1 MRKLN
6 LFRVLLLTILVSLL
20 KLGDASAQCV
30 TGPQQGTLNTI
41 SPVYQTIA
49 HPGGSTFYY
58 NFTAVAGGTYVFT
71 YCSNG
76 GVGGG
81 DTYLTIA
88 DNLGVA
94 LTSNDDFCGLSS
106 QITWTCPTTGT
117 YRVYISG
124 CCPCAAAYAS
134 TLAYGCSSCTFPAPT
149 IASFTP
155 NSGCGQVASVVITG
169 TNFTGATAVTFG
181 GTNAF
186 SFVVNSPTQ
195 ITAVPNNAATGTIA
209 VVTPGGTATS
219 VGVFTINASP
229 APPTPVTATPATIC
243 VGSSS
248 NLNGTSAGNT
258 ISWFTTPSG
267 GVAIG
272 TSASGANFS
281 VTPGATTTYYAEATP
296 PGGNVLAA
304 GTVAQGALQLS
315 GAGTTPMGVVWNPQF
330 SMYYAIAGGSPGVPL
345 VTYNAAG
352 VQQSNVAGNLDFRG
366 GWWNSNTNKFEG
378 NSFGSIGYRANDVN
392 GSGWALGSGVVAPV
406 GQLQPN
412 SQSQGGYDAVNN
424 ETIFYNSGQIER
436 RNRTTGAVIA
446 SGAITG
452 LPAGNIN
459 TYWCAYSGVPGAE
472 IMIYDYT
479 NRAVR
484 CINRLTFAYTSSVQ
498 LAVTAPQP
506 ATWSVGYDY
515 NGKLWLH
522 NGAVWVNY
530 PIINI
535 AGGGAPITQTFNYTG
550 ALQTFT
556 VPAGVTTVT
565 IDAFGAEGLGFNGF
579 TPGQGGRAKGDLSV
593 VPGQVLNIYVGG
605 QAGFNGGGAGD
616 GGANG
621 GDASDVRV
629 GGTALANRV
638 IVAGGGGGTG
648 GDNWGCFAG
657 NGDGGGGTAVG
668 ANFVGGGGGS
678 GYSFC
683 GGNGGNAGG
692 TSSVATHGG
701 GGGGGGF
708 ISGGAGAASSIGT
721 AVSGSLGLGGAA
733 YFSPSCAYTGG
744 GGGGYY
750 GGGGAAGN
758 NCGAGQGGG
767 GSSWTGTLTNPL
779 FGAGVRFGTGQVL
792 ITYTVAAP
800 VCPSPTRTP
809 VTVVVNPIAAT
820 PNPVTATPATI
831 CAGATSQLN
840 STGAVGSTQTW
851 YTQLAGGVAIGTSLS
866 GVDFAVTPAATTT
879 YYVESTSN
887 IPAGSQTFN
896 YTGAAQT
903 FTVPAGVTS
912 ITINAYGAQGVG
924 LNGFVPGNGGR
935 AQGVMAVTPGQVL
948 NIFVG
953 GTNAYN
959 GGGIGQGGA
968 NGGGASDVR
977 SGGIALADR
986 VIVAGGGG
994 GAGGDNWNCLV
1005 GTGHGGGGVAV
1016 GANFVGGAGGA
1027 GYTGGTGCG
1036 TDGGNAGGIGGT
1048 GFHGGGGGGGG
1059 FISGG
1064 TGAVANGLPAVNGTL
1079 GQGGASY
1086 NAPGCQNTGGGGG
1099 GYYGGGG
1106 AAGTNCGAGRGGGGS
1121 SWTGT
1126 LTSPLFQSGVQV
1138 GDGQIIIS
1146 WAGVTTC
1153 PSTPRIPVTVTVN
1166 PVSPTPSPVTATP
1179 AAICPGGTSQLNSTA
1194 AAGNVQSWYT
1204 VPNGGV
1210 AIGTSLSGVNFPVT
1224 PAVTTTY
1231 YAENLAAAPG
1241 GSQTFNYTG
1250 AVQTFTVPAGVTTI
1264 TMDVR
1269 GGQGGT
1275 IGAALGGLGAR
1286 MVGDVTVVPGQ
1297 VLSVWVGQ
1305 QGGASNNGGYGGGG
1319 SGVTNGATPLVVA
1332 GAGGGG
1338 SNGSGAENG
1347 KPGLTTTTGG
1357 SSSGAGGAAGSGG
1370 QKGYMAGDCG
1380 WAGGGGGFLG
1390 DGYGG
1395 DGNWDGGALPGTLGG
1410 PAAGKSRANGGAG
1423 GLLGSCGFNPAGQ
1436 GGWGCGGGARAEYAG
1451 GGGGGY
1457 SGGGGGHYTAGA
1469 NSKGGGGGGSF
1480 NSGVNQSNTSGF
1492 QSGNG
1497 QVILT
1502 WVAVASCPS
1511 VRVPVT
1517 VTVNPA
1523 PAVTASAS
1531 PATICAG
1538 DASVLTGG
1546 GANTYIWNPGALLGS
1561 PSVTPIAT
1569 TTYTVTGTDVNGC
1582 TANATVVVTVN
1593 PVSPT
1598 PSPVTATPSAICPG
1612 GTSQLNSTAAPG
1624 NVQSWYTVPSG
1635 GVAIG
1640 TSLSGVDF
1648 AVTPAV
1654 TTTYYAENLATGGG
1668 PGGSQTF
1675 SFTGAMQTFTVPAGV
1690 TSVNILAKGAE
1701 GGGSEDC
1708 GLTVTVD
1715 GGLGGTATGNLA
1727 VIPGQ
1732 VLNIFVG
1739 GKPTT
1744 NLGGNSPGG
1753 YNGGGGA
1760 GQYGGPGGGA
1770 SDVRVGGIALGDRVI
1785 VAGGGG
1791 GGNTGCPNHGTGG
1804 AGGGLIGSDGIGL
1817 QGFLP
1822 GGGGSQVAG
1831 GVAGAAPGAAGTL
1844 GVGAGTGT
1852 NYHEGGGGG
1861 GYYGGGSAYAA
1872 GGGGGS
1878 SYIGGVIGGSTT
1890 PGVQSGNGEVIIT
1903 WAGAAGFCPSVRVP
1917 VTVTV
1922 NPSPTVTASA
1932 SPATICA
1939 GDASVLT
1946 GGGANT
1952 YLWDPGALVGSP
1964 SVNPGVT
1971 TSYTVTGTDAN
1982 GCTATASTTVTVNSG
1997 SPITV
2002 TASVDPIC
2010 EGSSTTLTATGLP
2023 ANGIDQSQA
2032 VNNTCMANF
2041 SQTGLAQSFIPSVST
2056 ICGAGVFITS
2066 GGSGNVTIELR
2077 TALPPAGVSLASG
2090 TTVGNAGSYA
2100 DVTWPSVPVS
2110 IGTTYFLI
2118 LTSDNGG
2125 QCVAGN
2131 TAGGYANGQ
2140 LYANAGYNPFPS
2152 FDYTFRT
2159 ASCGGSYVYNPGNLA
2174 GAIQTVTPAATTTY
2188 TVTGTNASG
2197 CTATTTITVTV
2208 NPAPVL
2214 VATATPATTCN
2225 QTVVTPSA
2233 SGAATIAWSGGL
2245 TNNVPF
2251 IANATTTYTVTGT
2264 DGIGCSASTTVL
2276 VTVNPMSGILAP
2288 ATTNQTQDHGD
2299 DFNVNYYDASCDL
2312 IATVDDG
2319 AGGNILGL
2327 TTSTVTVDP
2336 GFGVHNGQPFV
2347 RRWYQ
2352 ITPTNNGAADV
2363 VLYINQSDFD
2373 NYNLGV
2379 ALPYLPLPTSGNNAD
2394 PNISNI
2400 RITKNTDA
2408 GLGNSPVVITPTVN
2422 WNGTYWE
2429 LSFNTPSFSQ
2439 FRVHSVNPGNV
2450 PLPATVTN
2458 FSGVKLE
2465 SSDKLSWTTSSE
2477 QNNAYFNLQHSTD
2490 GTNFTTLAKVNSKA
2504 QNGNSSVALNYSSIN
2519 NKPSLGHN
2527 YYRLQ
2532 QVDMDGKVSVHAQ
2545 IVDLIWGATGSTVS
2559 IYPNPTTDILNID
2572 LYAVKDQNTTVKLLD
2587 MSGRVIKQIQA
2598 KSAVGM
2604 NNIKLSM
2611 GEIASGVYTIQVYE
2625 NNTLS
2630 HTSKVKKNN

>member
-181 GTNAF
+181 GTNAL
-186 SFVVNSPTQ
+186 SFVINSPTQ
-195 ITAVPNNAATGTIA
+195 ITAIPNNAATGTIA
-209 VVTPGGTATS
+209 VTTPGGTATS
-219 VGVFTINASP
+219 VGIFTVNASP
-229 APPTPVTATPATIC
+229 AAPTPVTATPATIC
-243 VGSSS
+243 AGSSS
-248 NLNGTSAGNT
+248 NLNGISAGNT
-258 ISWFTTPSG
+258 ISWFTAPSG

-272 TSASGANFS
+272 TSASGANYS
-281 VTPGATTTYYAEATP
+281 VSPAVTTTYYAETTL
-296 PGGNVLAA
+296 PGGNALAA

-315 GAGTTPMGVVWNPQF
+315 GAGTTPMGVVYNPQF

-345 VTYNAAG
+345 VSYNAAG

-378 NSFGSIGYRANDVN
+378 NSFGSTGYRANDIN
-392 GSGWALGSGVVAPV
+392 GSGWALGSGVVAPI

-424 ETIFYNSGQIER
+424 EVVFYNAGQIER
-436 RNRTTGAVIA
+436 RNRTTGAVVA

-522 NGAVWVNY
+522 NGAVWVHY
-530 PIINI
+530 PIITLG
-535 AGGGAPITQTFNYTG
+535 GGGAPITQTFNYTG
-550 ALQTFT
+550 AVQTFT
-556 VPAGVTTVT
+556 VPAGVTSITV
-565 IDAFGAEGLGFNGF
+565 DVSGAKGGNGVNLSV
-579 TPGQGGRAKGDLSV
+579 GGNGGRVQGTIAV
-593 VPGQVLNIYVGG
+593 TPGQVLNINVGG
-605 QAGFNGGGAGD
+605 MGANCTVCATGGFNGGGGTIAGAGQEAGTG
-616 GGANG
+616 GGA
-621 GDASDVRV
+621 SDIRV
-629 GGTALANRV
+629 TPYALANRL
-638 IVAGGGGGTG
+638 
-648 GDNWGCFAG
+648 
-657 NGDGGGGTAVG
+657 
-668 ANFVGGGGGS
+668 FV
-678 GYSFC
+678 
-683 GGNGGNAGG
+683 
-692 TSSVATHGG
+692 GG
-701 GGGGGGF
+701 GGGGGGYTGAAAN
-708 ISGGAGAASSIGT
+708 GGAGGGLVGANGQTWNGYAGGTGGTQVAGGIGGPGQGGQPN
-721 AVSGSLGLGGAA
+721 AINGSLGLGGAGQGW
-733 YFSPSCAYTGG
+733 SGGGGG

-750 GGGGAAGN
+750 GGGGGFI
-758 NCGAGQGGG
+758 GGGGG
-767 GSSWTGTLTNPL
+767 GSNYANPIATGVVHSQGFQASN
-779 FGAGVRFGTGQVL
+779 GQV
-792 ITYTVAAP
+792 IISYTPAAQT
-800 VCPSPTRTP
+800 CPSPTRTP
-809 VTVVVNPIAAT
+809 VTVTVNPVAAT

-851 YTQLAGGVAIGTSLS
+851 YTQLAGGVAVGTSLS

-879 YYVESTSN
+879 YYVESSSN

-912 ITINAYGAQGVG
+912 LTINAYGAQGVG

-935 AQGVMAVTPGQVL
+935 AQGELAVTPGQVL

-953 GTNAYN
+953 GTDAYN

-977 SGGIALADR
+977 VGGIALGDR

-994 GAGGDNWNCLV
+994 GAGGDNWNCLI
-1005 GTGHGGGGVAV
+1005 GMGHGGGGVAV

-1027 GYTGGTGCG
+1027 GYSPGTGCG

-1079 GQGGASY
+1079 GQGGASF

-1138 GDGQIIIS
+1138 GNGQITVS
-1146 WAGVTTC
+1146 WAAVTTC
-1153 PSTPRIPVTVTVN
+1153 PSTPRVPVTVTVN
-1166 PVSPTPSPVTATP
+1166 PVSPTPNPVTATP

-1194 AAGNVQSWYT
+1194 LAGNVQSWYT

-1231 YAENLAAAPG
+1231 YAENVAAAPG
-1241 GSQTFNYTG
+1241 GSQTFNFTG
-1250 AVQTFTVPAGVTTI
+1250 AVQNFTVPAGVSTI
-1264 TMDVR
+1264 TIDAR

-1275 IGAALGGLGAR
+1275 IGAAIGGLGAR
-1286 MVGDVTVVPGQ
+1286 MVGDVSVTPGQ
-1297 VLSVWVGQ
+1297 VLTVWVGQ

-1319 SGVTNGATPLVVA
+1319 SGVTNGGTALVIA
-1332 GAGGGG
+1332 GGGGGG

-1357 SSSGAGGAAGSGG
+1357 SSSGAGGVAGSGG
-1370 QKGYMAGDCG
+1370 QKGYMSGDCG

-1395 DGNWDGGALPGTLGG
+1395 DGGWDGGALPGTLGG
-1410 PAAGKSRANGGAG
+1410 PAAGKSAANGGAG

-1436 GGWGCGGGARAEYAG
+1436 GGWGCGGGARAEFAG

-1457 SGGGGGHYTAGA
+1457 SGGGGGHYTAAA
-1469 NSKGGGGGGSF
+1469 NSKAGGGGGSF
-1480 NSGVNQSNTSGF
+1480 NAGINQSNTAGF
-1492 QSGNG
+1492 QAGNG
-1497 QVILT
+1497 QVVIT
-1502 WVAVASCPS
+1502 WTAVSACPS

-1523 PAVTASAS
+1523 PTVTASAS

-1569 TTYTVTGTDVNGC
+1569 TTYTVTGTDGSGC
-1582 TANATVVVTVN
+1582 TGTSTVAVTVN

-1598 PSPVTATPSAICPG
+1598 PNPVTATPAAICPG
-1612 GTSQLNSTAAPG
+1612 GTSQLNSTASPG

-1654 TTTYYAENLATGGG
+1654 TTTYYAENLAGGGG

-1675 SFTGAMQTFTVPAGV
+1675 TYTGTMQTFTVPAGV

-1708 GLTVTVD
+1708 GATVTVD
-1715 GGLGGTATGNLA
+1715 GGLGGTAIGDLA

-1744 NLGGNSPGG
+1744 NLGTNSPGG

-1770 SDVRVGGIALGDRVI
+1770 SDVRVGGTALGDRVI

-1844 GVGAGTGT
+1844 GIGAGTGT

-1878 SYIGGVIGGSTT
+1878 SYIGGVTGGSTT
-1890 PGVQSGNGEVIIT
+1890 SGLQSGNGEVIIT
-1903 WAGAAGFCPSVRVP
+1903 WVGAGGFCPSVRVP

-1964 SVNPGVT
+1964 SVTPGVT

-1982 GCTATASTTVTVNSG
+1982 GCTSTASTTVTVNTG

-2010 EGSSTTLTATGLP
+2010 EGSSTTLTAAGLP

-2032 VNNTCMANF
+2032 INNTCMANF
-2041 SQTGLAQSFIPSVST
+2041 SQTGLAQSFIPSVNT

-2090 TTVGNAGSYA
+2090 TAVGNTGSYA

-2110 IGTTYFLI
+2110 IGTTYYLI
-2118 LTSDNGG
+2118 LTSSNGG

-2140 LYANAGYNPFPS
+2140 LYANAGYNAFPS

-2197 CTATTTITVTV
+2197 CTATTTITVNV

-2233 SGAATIAWSGGL
+2233 SGAATIAWTGGL

-2352 ITPTNNGAADV
+2352 ITPTNNGCRSKHSE
-2363 VLYINQSDFD
+2363 YSYYEECGCRSWQ
-2373 NYNLGV
+2373 
-2379 ALPYLPLPTSGNNAD
+2379 LPSCDYT
-2394 PNISNI
+2394 
-2400 RITKNTDA
+2400 
-2408 GLGNSPVVITPTVN
+2408 
-2422 WNGTYWE
+2422 NG
-2429 LSFNTPSFSQ
+2429 
-2439 FRVHSVNPGNV
+2439 
-2450 PLPATVTN
+2450 
-2458 FSGVKLE
+2458 KLE
-2465 SSDKLSWTTSSE
+2465 WNVLGIELQYAKL
-2477 QNNAYFNLQHSTD
+2477 Q
-2490 GTNFTTLAKVNSKA
+2490 
-2504 QNGNSSVALNYSSIN
+2504 SV
-2519 NKPSLGHN
+2519 
-2527 YYRLQ
+2527 
-2532 QVDMDGKVSVHAQ
+2532 
-2545 IVDLIWGATGSTVS
+2545 
-2559 IYPNPTTDILNID
+2559 
-2572 LYAVKDQNTTVKLLD
+2572 
-2587 MSGRVIKQIQA
+2587 
-2598 KSAVGM
+2598 
-2604 NNIKLSM
+2604 
-2611 GEIASGVYTIQVYE
+2611 
-2625 NNTLS
+2625 
-2630 HTSKVKKNN
+2630 